1 MQILKRIT
9 AVIAVLGLTAAMMA
23 AVNYCI
29 VDDTGAFTRLMMYEF
44 YEQDDIDL
52 LFVGASQ
59 YANGI
64 DPAIITECTGR
75 KAFVATSAGQ
85 NPEVS
90 LAIIKEALKR
100 YTPEHIYL
108 NLSYR
113 AATELTQP
121 LAQRTL
127 DLLAAEYYIVSDY
140 MPWSGNKLEMLLN
153 ASGSELYP
161 ATFLVPHN
169 IMEHPFSP
177 AAVLANLRK
186 KVSAAYKNYTY
197 EYAAADEEIRY
208 TGNGHQ
214 AYTTAT
220 PPRFVSQEGFGP
232 CTVDNV
238 SEEWKTA
245 VNQIISVC
253 AEHGVP
259 LTVVNPPVSDDLLL
273 SMSGYDRYIGFLRE
287 FTAGKPVDVV
297 DFDLLD
303 TAVWPGDPE
312 CFFDVNHLNENGCKA
327 FSELLADY
335 INGALPAQAFLP
347 SVEERLEKLAPRY
360 YGLSFYADPAE
371 QVVYI
376 HIIASHPE
384 QLEFRLSYLT
394 EEGEEIVGQEFSP
407 NTMLVKQAFPYTDI
421 AVSWKK
427 AGAPD
432 ETATRVV
439 HHSWLGY

>member
-9 AVIAVLGLTAAMMA
+9 AVIAVLGLAAVMMA

-29 VDDTGAFTRLMMYEF
+29 VDDAGAFTRLMMHEF
-44 YEQDDIDL
+44 YAQDDIDL

-64 DPAIITECTGR
+64 DPAIITERTGK
-75 KAFVATSAGQ
+75 KAFVAASSAQ

-113 AATELTQP
+113 ITTELTP
-121 LAQRTL
+121 SLAQRTPG
-127 DLLAAEYYIVSDY
+127 LLQAGYYIVSDY
-140 MPWSGNKLEMLLN
+140 MPWSGNKLALLLN

-169 IMEHPFSP
+169 IMEQPFSP

-186 KVSAAYKNYTY
+186 KASAAYKKYTY
-197 EYAAADEEIRY
+197 EYAAADEEVRY

-232 CTVDNV
+232 CVVDNI

-245 VNQIISVC
+245 VKQIIAVC

-287 FTAGKPVDVV
+287 FTAGMPVDVV

-303 TAVWPGDPE
+303 TAVWAGEPE
-312 CFFDVNHLNENGCKA
+312 CFFDVNHLNENGSKA

-335 INGALPAQAFLP
+335 INGTLPAQAFLP
-347 SVEERLEKLAPRY
+347 SVEDRLEKLPPRY
-360 YGLSFYADPAE
+360 YGLCFNTDGTAKE
-371 QVVYI
+371 VTI
-376 HIIASHPE
+376 RIIASHPE

-394 EEGEEIVGQEFSP
+394 AEGEEIVGQEFSP
-407 NTMLVKQAFPYTDI
+407 NTVLVKQAFPYTDI
-421 AVSWKK
+421 AVAWKA

-432 ETATRVV
+432 ETAERIV